1 MNPENTSVSSD
12 PETYYYI
19 CLLARSYLSTAHFH
33 DAYIQFSIID
43 FA

>member
-1 MNPENTSVSSD
+1 MNIENTSFSSD

-19 CLLARSYLSTAHFH
+19 FLLSQSYLPTAHFH